1 MAGPDPSGNLERPD
15 ILRSICDQLSA
26 SWMSSIPSLWW
37 PSPHFFLPSRPDHL
51 EERSLWEWRSSGW
64 QRLFSDMKQKIQT
77 DQDHKKRIQER
88 PGKAQNGALVL
99 YLKVADGENL
109 DQLPIFEDPHPNASF
124 S

>member
-1 MAGPDPSGNLERPD
+1 
-15 ILRSICDQLSA
+15 
-26 SWMSSIPSLWW
+26 
-37 PSPHFFLPSRPDHL
+37 
-51 EERSLWEWRSSGW
+51 
-64 QRLFSDMKQKIQT
+64 MKQKIQT